1 MGTQLQWK
9 VASVGFKVG
18 SKSPQSTMDQISFIL
33 LGALFVILFIISC
46 CYCCWRYKPYRI
58 APITEYGVQYAA
70 AAKDSPLHATS
81 SPEVEFSASSPE
93 VEFSA
98 SSPEVELSAPSLEG
112 EFSAPSPEGEFS
124 APSPLEVIQPP
135 THIEGLSLD
144 LTAIT
149 PRGSNVDTK
158 Q

>member
-98 SSPEVELSAPSLEG
+98 SSPEVE
-112 EFSAPSPEGEFS
+112 FS

-144 LTAIT
+144 L
-149 PRGSNVDTK
+149 
-158 Q
+158 